1 MPYSARF
8 RKALGLDGTTEN
20 VHEHHNE
27 RHCPHHRRIIRH
39 RRHLCRPLAKRGYD
53 LILVARDK
61 SRLAGLAQRLKS
73 ATGRS
78 VETLAADLND
88 KADLADVEAIL
99 RTNADITLLVNNA
112 GVGATA
118 PLLNADIE
126 KMDDMIHLNVR
137 ALTRLTYAAAPGFVA
152 RGAGTIINISSIV
165 AISPETLNGV
175 YGGSKAF
182 VLAFSQS
189 LHHELAAKGVRVQ
202 AVLPGATATDF
213 WDAAGVPLHHLPA
226 AIVMSADDMV
236 DAALSGL
243 DQGEVVTIP
252 SLADNADLDRYET
265 ARRAMSG
272 KLSSAVP
279 APRYKVRAN
288 PAAPKAAVA
297 SAK

>member
-1 MPYSARF
+1 MSTSTKGTALITGASAGIGAIYADR
-8 RKALGLDGTTEN
+8 
-20 VHEHHNE
+20 
-27 RHCPHHRRIIRH
+27 
-39 RRHLCRPLAKRGYD
+39 LAKRGYD

-61 SRLAGLAQRLKS
+61 TRLAGLAQRLRNS
-73 ATGRS
+73 TGRS
-78 VETLAADLND
+78 VDTVAADLND
-88 KADLADVEAIL
+88 KADLARVEGIL
-99 RTNADITLLVNNA
+99 RANADITLVVNNA

-118 PLLNADIE
+118 PLLNADVE
-126 KMDDMIHLNVR
+126 KMDDMIRLNVG
-137 ALTRLTYAAAPGFVA
+137 ALTRLTYAAAPRFVA
-152 RGAGTIINISSIV
+152 RGGGTIINISSIV

-175 YGGSKAF
+175 YGGSKAY
-182 VLAFSQS
+182 VLAFSLS
-189 LHHELAAKGVRVQ
+189 LHHELADKGVRVQ

-236 DAALSGL
+236 DAALTGL

-252 SLADNADLDRYET
+252 ALADKAEWDGYEA

-279 APRYKVRAN
+279 APRYSVGAK
-288 PAAPKAAVA
+288 AATPKAAVA